1 MKRTTHQHTAKSSA
15 PHRQAL
21 REKKIADAIRAANAA
36 AIHREGE
43 ERLARREAEG
53 ERSTTRRPGERTPAA
68 GS

>member
-1 MKRTTHQHTAKSSA
+1 MKLTTHKHTAESSA
-15 PHRQAL
+15 PHRAAL
-21 REKKIADAIRAANAA
+21 REKKIAEQIRAANAA

-43 ERLARREAEG
+43 ERLARREAKN